1 MTDLFR
7 VQAEQSVHV
16 IEMKLPEQLDPSE
29 FDNLN
34 QSLLALLDGK
44 TKGWV
49 LDFSAVDYVGSA
61 MLGLMVN
68 FRQRVQSQKGR
79 LVLCGV
85 SSRLLE
91 IIRTCCMDRLFPIAK
106 TREQAVKLAK

>member
-1 MTDLFR
+1 M
-7 VQAEQSVHV
+7 S
-16 IEMKLPEQLDPSE
+16 LPEQLDSSE
-29 FDNLN
+29 FDKLN
-34 QSLLALLDGK
+34 ESLLALLDGK
-44 TKGWV
+44 SKAWV
-49 LDFSAVDYVGSA
+49 IDFSAVDYLGSA

-106 TREQAVKLAK
+106 TRQDAVKLAK